1 MRGEG
6 AVLEGVEGVWIV
18 ETFRREQRLREV
30 GCGIHKTD
38 ADEMDG
44 QAYLWLRLRRMGRHI
59 ICGWGL
65 RVIKMRQLSPL
76 GGHGLSIKI
85 WRIVYEWALCSS
97 TQEQSKEI
105 SHRASIS
112 GSIRY
117 METPSLFRKTL
128 QRGFGGYTSLFSQYV
143 AVLPLFLTLPF
154 KPSTRLQCGG
164 FGIPFWNLNSIH
176 VHIRKKINEVL

>member
-85 WRIVYEWALCSS
+85 WRIVYGWALCSS

-117 METPSLFRKTL
+117 MR
-128 QRGFGGYTSLFSQYV
+128 
-143 AVLPLFLTLPF
+143 LPLFSGKRFGEALGVTLLCSHSMLQF
-154 KPSTRLQCGG
+154 FHFSSLFPSSPQQDSSAEASEFLSGTWTQYMYTSG
-164 FGIPFWNLNSIH
+164 
-176 VHIRKKINEVL
+176 KK